1 MARKK
6 VNKAEQIRQVLGT
19 MGMDAA
25 PKDVMAALAAK
36 RIKVSAAQVSNIKA
50 ALRGGTSSKRGHGRG
65 TTNGTLTM
73 SDLLAA
79 KKLAGQIGL
88 EKARE
93 AIEALAKLTN

>member
-19 MGMDAA
+19 MGVDAA
-25 PKDVMAALAAK
+25 PKDVIAALAAK
-36 RIKVSAAQVSNIKA
+36 KITVSAAQVSNIKTS
-50 ALRGGTSSKRGHGRG
+50 LRGGTGSKQGRG
-65 TTNGTLTM
+65 RGAKNGSLSV

-79 KKLAGQIGL
+79 KKLAGEIGL